1 MFERFTQRSRRVIVL
16 AQEEARLLKHNYI
29 GTEHL
34 LLGLL
39 ADAEGGAARTLES
52 VGVTLDGARREVR
65 AILGEGQEPA
75 TGHIPF
81 TPRAKKVLEL
91 ALREALTLRSQSIG
105 SVHLLLGLIS
115 EGHGVGA
122 QVIERLG
129 APLTTVKERAA
140 EFAGNEPEPDPN
152 APFAVPEAAAASWR
166 GTRLRLE
173 GVSVLLESLAKI
185 ERRLSRIERHL
196 GVAPDP
202 DTPTPA
208 HTPAD
213 PADPAPAHTPAHPA
227 GAGAAAGPAPA
238 DAPAAVSAE
247 GAAAAAEAAAASA
260 AAEGAAAAPP
270 IASAASDPSVA
281 PTHADDPSDE
291 PYQP

>member
-1 MFERFTQRSRRVIVL
+1 MFERFTDRSRRVIVL

-39 ADAEGGAARTLES
+39 ADGEGDAARTLES
-52 VGVTLDGARREVR
+52 VGVTLDGARREVIG
-65 AILGEGQEPA
+65 ILGEGHEPA

-129 APLTTVKERAA
+129 ASLTTVKERAA
-140 EFAGNEPEPDPN
+140 EFAGREPDP
-152 APFAVPEAAAASWR
+152 APGAAGWVAPEPGSANWR
-166 GTRLRLE
+166 SARLRLE
-173 GVSVLLESLAKI
+173 GFGLLLDGLVKI

-196 GVAPDP
+196 GIAPDP
-202 DTPTPA
+202 
-208 HTPAD
+208 AD
-213 PADPAPAHTPAHPA
+213 RDKPAHPA
-227 GAGAAAGPAPA
+227 PPPAPAAPPAEPASAAGPAP
-238 DAPAAVSAE
+238 PA
-247 GAAAAAEAAAASA
+247 
-260 AAEGAAAAPP
+260 
-270 IASAASDPSVA
+270 
-281 PTHADDPSDE
+281 ADDPPGAVPGAGGGENELPGRGSAT
-291 PYQP
+291 